1 MNKEEYTY
9 LQLDLL
15 KELAN
20 IGGGNSATSI
30 SQIIDKPVEMSVPT
44 IDILTYEEIYKKIMS
59 AGTVVNGIILRMLGD
74 GEGIFLYIIEEK
86 SADKLASIM
95 VPNGIQVDEEIR
107 ISAIKE
113 LVNILVNSFLNALS
127 KFMDANL
134 ITSIPLLA
142 KDSFGAI
149 LSSVYIESG
158 QYDEDV
164 MIIKNE
170 FFYLGEKIESSLY
183 FIPKPGL
190 LDKLFK
196 IMGM

>member
-1 MNKEEYTY
+1 MNKGEYTY

-20 IGGGNSATSI
+20 IGGGNAATSI

-44 IDILTYEEIYKKIMS
+44 IDILNYEEIYKNIMS

-74 GEGIFLYIIEEK
+74 AEGVFLYIIEEK
-86 SADKLASIM
+86 SADKLASMM
-95 VPNGIQVDEEIR
+95 VPSGMQIDGEIR

-113 LVNILVNSFLNALS
+113 LVNVLVNSFLNALG
-127 KFMDANL
+127 KFMDTNF

-142 KDSFGAI
+142 NDSFGAI
-149 LSSVYIESG
+149 LSSVYIELG
-158 QYDEDV
+158 QYDDNI